1 MVSIFRIG
9 ILRRLES
16 DCPRVALSEELQA
29 DIMGPYSGHF
39 VIAETS
45 MSIHLRKSKDS
56 TKARGLSLDTRATA
70 KRSLE
75 DQVQF
80 ALMWLKRHST
90 RATLEGM
97 ARYSIP
103 SDHAYGVAM
112 KDIKALGKTL
122 GRNQPLAVALWATGL
137 YEARMLASFVA
148 DPEQLT
154 PAQMDRWCK
163 DFDNWAFCDAMS
175 FNLFDRT
182 PHAWAKVAQWST
194 RRDEFEK
201 RTAFALLWSL
211 TVHDKSAG
219 DELFKQGLA
228 LIEREAG
235 DERNF
240 VKKATNMALRAI
252 GKRNRALNSAAV
264 MVARRLAT
272 SEDATARWVGKDALR
287 ELTSPAVTRRLKA

>member
-1 MVSIFRIG
+1 MTTDR
-9 ILRRLES
+9 
-16 DCPRVALSEELQA
+16 
-29 DIMGPYSGHF
+29 
-39 VIAETS
+39 
-45 MSIHLRKSKDS
+45 RKSRDFS
-56 TKARGLSLDTRATA
+56 KARGSNRESAA
-70 KRSLE
+70 AARRSIE
-75 DQVQF
+75 EQVQF
-80 ALMWLKRHST
+80 ALAWLKRHST
-90 RATLEGM
+90 RSTLEGM

-122 GRNQPLAVALWATGL
+122 GRNQPLAVALWDTGV
-137 YEARMLASFVA
+137 YEARMLASFVGEPA
-148 DPEQLT
+148 KLT

-163 DFDNWAFCDAMS
+163 DFDTWAFCDAMS

-182 PHAWAKVAQWST
+182 PHAWAKVVQWSS
-194 RRDEFEK
+194 RPNEFEK

-211 TVHDKSAG
+211 TVHDKAAG

-235 DERNF
+235 DERHF

-264 MVARRLAT
+264 AVARRLAN
-272 SEDATARWVGKDALR
+272 SKDPAARWVGSDALR
-287 ELTSPAVTRRLKA
+287 ELTSAGVTKRFKA

>member
-1 MVSIFRIG
+1 MPVK
-9 ILRRLES
+9 
-16 DCPRVALSEELQA
+16 P
-29 DIMGPYSGHF
+29 
-39 VIAETS
+39 TS
-45 MSIHLRKSKDS
+45 
-56 TKARGLSLDTRATA
+56 AAA
-70 KRSLE
+70 QPLE
-75 DQVQF
+75 DQVQS
-80 ALMWLKRHST
+80 ALAWLKSHGT
-90 RATLEGM
+90 KATLDGM
-97 ARYSIP
+97 ARYAIP

-122 GRNQPLAVALWATGL
+122 GRNHALAIAFWDTGV

-148 DPEQLT
+148 DPKQLT
-154 PAQMDRWCK
+154 PEQMDRWCR

-175 FNLFDRT
+175 FNLFDRS
-182 PHAWAKVAQWST
+182 PHAWAKVTQWSS
-194 RRDEFEK
+194 RRNEFEK

-219 DELFKQGLA
+219 DEPFIQGLA

-252 GKRNRALNSAAV
+252 GKRNRALHSAAV
-264 MVARRLAT
+264 EVARRLAS

-287 ELTSPAVTRRLKA
+287 ELTSPGVTKRLKP

>member
-1 MVSIFRIG
+1 
-9 ILRRLES
+9 
-16 DCPRVALSEELQA
+16 
-29 DIMGPYSGHF
+29 
-39 VIAETS
+39 
-45 MSIHLRKSKDS
+45 MSIHRRESKD
-56 TKARGLSLDTRATA
+56 TKARGLGLDTRPTA

-75 DQVQF
+75 DQVQS
-80 ALMWLKRHST
+80 ALIWLKDHST

-122 GRNQPLAVALWATGL
+122 GRNQPLAAALWATGV
-137 YEARMLASFVA
+137 YEARMLASFVG

-154 PAQMDRWCK
+154 AAQMDRWCK

-182 PHAWAKVAQWST
+182 PHAWAKVTQWST
-194 RRDEFEK
+194 KRNEFEK

-211 TVHDKSAG
+211 TVHDKRAG
-219 DELFKQGLA
+219 DELFKQGLV
-228 LIEREAG
+228 LIERESG

-252 GKRNRALNSAAV
+252 GKRNRPLNSAAV
-264 MVARRLAT
+264 LVARRLAN
-272 SEDATARWVGKDALR
+272 SEDATARWVGSDALR
-287 ELTSPAVTRRLKA
+287 ELTSPALTRRLKA